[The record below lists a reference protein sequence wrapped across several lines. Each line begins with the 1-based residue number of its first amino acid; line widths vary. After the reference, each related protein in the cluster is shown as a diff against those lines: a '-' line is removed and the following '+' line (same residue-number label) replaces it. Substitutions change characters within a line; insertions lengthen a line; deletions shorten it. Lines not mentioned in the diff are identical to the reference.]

1 MHDLISIFSTIHYSP
16 SPITEGLLCIL
27 ENSKSFNLSLTKQ

>member
-1 MHDLISIFSTIHYSP
+1 MHDLISSISSIHYSP

>member
-1 MHDLISIFSTIHYSP
+1 MHDRISSISNVHYSL
-16 SPITEGLLCIL
+16 SPITEGFLCIL